1 MLRISSVSPTGPP
14 RGDRLNQE
22 LSFTDRLKRALVATT
37 SRTSADATDR
47 RLVGR
52 TYAIPFAQVWE
63 AALDLV
69 RGELPRWHARWWDEE
84 EGVIHALTR
93 GRLSRRASDV
103 VIRVGLDEQAQ
114 TRVDLR
120 STSRSKGLGDF
131 GSNTRLIGAFVAAL
145 DRKLT
150 RPRAPLVPARR
161 ESVPANAGGDNEPP
175 AGDSAPVE
183 VVVSAVE
190 EGNGEQAV
198 IRRHRARAPRRRVS
212 RRGPRSRLAQARR
225 GVRGPS
231 RRSGNWR
238 QDRPRPEAP
247 AAGGTALDPDPR
259 TADGS
264 RPARRRVG
272 CRPASRSRSPRGG
285 RRGQRR

>member
-1 MLRISSVSPTGPP
+1 MRVASVSPTGPP
-14 RGDRLNQE
+14 RGDRLSQE

-37 SRTSADATDR
+37 SRTSADATDP

-63 AALDLV
+63 AVLDLV

-103 VIRVGLDEQAQ
+103 VIRIGLDVQAQ

-131 GSNTRLIGAFVAAL
+131 GSNTRLIGTFIGAL

-150 RPRAPLVPARR
+150 RPQAPPAPARKEPVPAQ
-161 ESVPANAGGDNEPP
+161 VAGDNEPP
-175 AGDSAPVE
+175 PGDYAPVE
-183 VVVSAVE
+183 VVGSAVE
-190 EGNGEQAV
+190 EGNGEQTA
-198 IRRHRARAPRRRVS
+198 ISRHRARSPRRRVS
-212 RRGPRSRLAQARR
+212 RRGPRSRLARGRR

-238 QDRPRPEAP
+238 KDRSRPEAP

-259 TADGS
+259 TADGN
-264 RPARRRVG
+264 RAPRRRIG